1 MFTFRRTFASSIFV
15 LTSAVAL
22 WAQAPAA
29 APAQADAERITL
41 QDAIHRAL
49 VKNYAIKSDA
59 FDVSV
64 ATARVMEQ
72 FGIFDPKITGSY
84 NYSDSETPQLIDP
97 ATGVR
102 PAALFN
108 KNDSYSLGLNGVMPW
123 GLNYTVSA
131 DSGNSRGTSNSF
143 ADNYTSFAGVSGRQP
158 LLRDFGFGATTAQIR
173 IALTNRNISEWQFKQ
188 SVIDTLTR
196 VIFAYYDLDYAY
208 AQYRSVLR
216 SRDSTAA
223 LVAENEK
230 RYKVGQMSEFDV
242 TQARGRL
249 ALREEGV
256 IFSQRQ
262 ILDAENNLK
271 ALISDDRTAKLLDW
285 RIQIDPFPTPPVV
298 VVNAALDFLEALKKR
313 PDYQQAQLALKRG
326 DINYRYQ
333 RNQLLPRVDL
343 VGSYGYSG
351 YDGARNVSRDMVR
364 HEDYRSYSYGV
375 QVTVP
380 LTFTA
385 ERGRYRAAKFQRR
398 QAETNLQ
405 RIEQDIVVSVGNAAG
420 QIESARQRVDATRAA
435 RELGQQ
441 TLDAEVKRLR
451 AGTGSTFFV
460 LQQQELLSSLE
471 ISEARALADYN
482 KAIAEY
488 DRQLGTTLEKLNV
501 SLSVPN

>member
-1 MFTFRRTFASSIFV
+1 MFTFRRILASVFLLGS
-15 LTSAVAL
+15 SVAL
-22 WAQAPAA
+22 WAQTSPAA
-29 APAQADAERITL
+29 APEPAGAEHITL
-41 QDAIHRAL
+41 QDAIQRAL
-49 VKNYAIKSDA
+49 AKNYTIKSHA

-64 ATARVMEQ
+64 ARARVTEQ
-72 FGIFDPKITGSY
+72 FGIFDPKLTGSY
-84 NYSDSETPQLIDP
+84 NYSDSELPQLVDP

-102 PAALFN
+102 PAASISRD
-108 KNDSYSLGLNGVMPW
+108 DSYSLGLNGLLPW
-123 GLNYTVSA
+123 GLNYTLSA
-131 DSGNSRGTSNSF
+131 DSGNTRGTSNSF
-143 ADNYTSFAGVSGRQP
+143 ADNYNSFAGVSGRQP

-173 IALTNRNISEWQFKQ
+173 IALTNRNISEWSFRQ

-208 AQYRSVLR
+208 AQHRSVLR

-230 RYKVGQMSEFDV
+230 RNKVGQMSEFDV

-256 IFSQRQ
+256 LFTERQ
-262 ILDAENNLK
+262 IRDAENELK
-271 ALISDDRTAKLLDW
+271 ALISDDRTTKLLDW
-285 RIQIDPFPTPPVV
+285 RIQVDSQPVPPVV
-298 VVNAALDFLEALKKR
+298 MVNAALDFLEALKKR

-351 YDGARNVSRDMVR
+351 YDTSRQVSRDLVR
-364 HEDYRSYSYGV
+364 HEDYRSYSYGM

-385 ERGRYRAAKFQRR
+385 ERGRYRAAKYQLR
-398 QAETNLQ
+398 QAETDLQ
-405 RIEQDIVVSVGNAAG
+405 RLEQDIVVRVGNSAG
-420 QIESARQRVDATRAA
+420 QIETSRKRVEATRAA

-501 SLSVPN
+501 SLSVPK